1 MASAKEEESFR
12 RFSKEQ
18 GTAGISRGASEWIF
32 IWRPW
37 KAALKGWVFFFFIA
51 FTPES
56 SQGLKG
62 WCQNDCEEWTIP
74 KNSLRVFV
82 ESRR

>member
-18 GTAGISRGASEWIF
+18 GKAGISRGASEWIF

-37 KAALKGWVFFFFIA
+37 KAALKGWVFFFIA
-51 FTPES
+51 FTTES